1 MRPIRPEDMDRR
13 PGRRLLVV
21 EEALKNQA
29 AHFYEYVKSV
39 AELNARAGGETF
51 VVSHADTDP
60 AIIAEL
66 GAFPLFARSNWD
78 GVYNHPQAWR
88 RYLGIVQHNWYVFR
102 VMNRFVREHGPF
114 DLLFA
119 PTVVIHHVIGWRMLM
134 LRHGGRGVKRIA
146 LLFRNNAGSYAEGS
160 TTPVFKRSTAILK
173 YALRS
178 YAGLIARGRAL
189 FVTDSMRLATEYRLL
204 CGIEPD
210 VWPSPRVAA
219 YDDLA
224 SDDHAA
230 DAPVTFS
237 CLGPAR
243 FEKGID
249 ILQEAI
255 NAYRGAFPDGNAR
268 FVIQWNAPIH
278 DASGALYEPDAA
290 LRADPNVTL
299 IEHSM
304 PSEAY
309 DAAVASAD
317 VMLLP
322 YRRAS
327 YFARISGVAV
337 EAVTAGIP
345 VIFTRDTWCE
355 DLVRD
360 VGAGIGVDDG
370 DVAGLSNAIATLA
383 ADYPRYRAVA
393 RSQAEKARAS
403 HSGDAFLDKLW
414 GTM

>member
-1 MRPIRPEDMDRR
+1 MTQR

-39 AELNARAGGETF
+39 AELNARAGGETL

-60 AIIAEL
+60 AIVAEL
-66 GAFPLFARSNWD
+66 GAYPLFARSNWD

-88 RYLGIVQHNWYVFR
+88 RYLGIVRHNWYVYR
-102 VMNRFVREHGPF
+102 VMSRFVKEHGPF

-119 PTVVIHHVIGWRMLM
+119 PTVVIHHVIGWRLLM
-134 LRHGGRGVKRIA
+134 LRHGGRSVKRIA
-146 LLFRNNAGSYAEGS
+146 LLFRNNAGSYTPGS

-189 FVTDSMRLATEYRLL
+189 FVTDSARLATEYRLL
-204 CGIEPD
+204 CGITPD

-224 SDDHAA
+224 ADDRSA

-249 ILQEAI
+249 VMQEAI
-255 NAYRGAFPDGNAR
+255 KAYRAAHPDGKAR

-278 DASGALYEPDAA
+278 DADGALYAPDPA
-290 LRADPNVTL
+290 LRADPHVTL
-299 IEHSM
+299 IEQSM
-304 PSEAY
+304 SSEDY

-337 EAVTAGIP
+337 EAVTAGVP
-345 VIFTRDTWCE
+345 VIYTRDTWCE
-355 DLVRD
+355 DLVRE
-360 VGAGIGVDDG
+360 VGAGAGVDDG
-370 DVAGLSNAIATLA
+370 DVAGLCAAISEMAD
-383 ADYPRYRAVA
+383 DYPRYRAAA
-393 RSQAEKARAS
+393 RARAELARAS
-403 HSGDAFLDKLW
+403 HSGAAFLDKLW
-414 GTM
+414 GAA